1 MQFGDLQVLQHG
13 GSDARSV
20 AGGGGASLLG
30 HVSGIRNLDPPDPQQ
45 AVKYGDG
52 WGRKTGL
59 SPLKAHTKEECGGRE
74 EEEAFQCSDGDTEP
88 GGGGLGSDTPRV
100 VTS

>member
-1 MQFGDLQVLQHG
+1 MQFGDPEVLQHR

-20 AGGGGASLLG
+20 AEGGGASILG

-59 SPLKAHTKEECGGRE
+59 SPLKAPTKEECGGKRRR
-74 EEEAFQCSDGDTEP
+74 GRT
-88 GGGGLGSDTPRV
+88 
-100 VTS
+100 